1 MKTSSR
7 YRILMVSNLCPPDYD
22 GGYELRAHQVAAALR
37 ERGHVVDLVTSRYR
51 AEFTGPKRD
60 ESWVHRIFEYV
71 PVSNSKTV
79 WRYVDRVPRRIAC
92 TVVARSNVPAMRA
105 FLAGREYDIAYC
117 FGLQRISLATVLPV
131 VERNIPILWH
141 AGDGY
146 LADHLYAFR
155 KNVTGYHA
163 ALSVLA
169 AKWYRVERELIDYR
183 NIAFVSEFLRD
194 ECAGKG
200 LKPRNAFVISRGFE
214 GQLQQDVE
222 RDRETPPVFFI
233 ACRIDPNKGIHVAV
247 SAAGALQAR
256 RPDLQWKLHIAGGAN
271 SGYINDINKL
281 IAAHRLAGRV
291 EILGQLPRAEV
302 LAKMRT
308 ASAFLSC
315 AVYGEPF
322 AGTIV
327 EALASGT
334 PLIGSNVGAIR
345 EVVEPGRSA
354 LVYER
359 EDHEALSR
367 HMESILVDKARA
379 LSLAQS
385 GLQVVSARYTLEH
398 ILDQTERVF
407 GKVIANHA
415 PLRGHSFAS
424 TAYGAPQPQ

>member
-1 MKTSSR
+1 MKSSSR

-22 GGYELRAHQVAAALR
+22 GGYELRAYQVAAALR
-37 ERGHVVDLVTSRYR
+37 NRGHVVDLLTSRYR
-51 AEFTGPKRD
+51 ADFTGRKLD
-60 ESWVHRIFEYV
+60 EPWVHRIFEYV
-71 PVSNSKTV
+71 PVSNSKTA
-79 WRYVDRVPRRIAC
+79 WRYLDRVPRRIAC
-92 TVVARSNVPAMRA
+92 TLVARSNVPAMRA
-105 FLAGREYDIAYC
+105 FLSGREYDIAYC

-131 VERNIPILWH
+131 VEQNTPILWH

-163 ALSVLA
+163 ALSLLA
-169 AKWYRVERELIDYR
+169 GKWYRVERELIDYR

-194 ECAGKG
+194 ECAAKG
-200 LKPRNAFVISRGFE
+200 LQPRNPFVIPRGFE
-214 GQLQQDVE
+214 GDLQHDVE
-222 RDRETPPVFFI
+222 RSRSAPPVFFI
-233 ACRIDPNKGIHVAV
+233 ACRIDPNKGIHVALH
-247 SAAGALQAR
+247 AAGALQAR
-256 RPDLQWKLHIAGGAN
+256 RPDLQWKLQIAGGAN

-281 IAAHRLAGRV
+281 IASHRLAGRI
-291 EILGQLPRAEV
+291 ELLGHLPRADV
-302 LAKMRT
+302 LARMRS
-308 ASAFLSC
+308 AAAFLSC

-322 AGTIV
+322 AGTII

-367 HMESILVDKARA
+367 HMESILVDPAGA
-379 LSLAQS
+379 CSLARN
-385 GLQVVSARYTLEH
+385 GLEVVSARFTLEH
-398 ILDQTERVF
+398 ILEQTERAL
-407 GKVIANHA
+407 GKLVANHTPFRA
-415 PLRGHSFAS
+415 QSFES